1 MTAHAFACF
10 DQLTEKISIQNN
22 VDFDPP
28 LSPSLQEG
36 AASVRGNQCGEH
48 HSCE

>member
-1 MTAHAFACF
+1 MHTHAHA
-10 DQLTEKISIQNN
+10 LSNLLRTSRIQNN

-28 LSPSLQEG
+28 LSLSLQEG
-36 AASVRGNQCGEH
+36 TASVRGNQCGEH